1 MCLEKNSEK
10 EEEEEEEEEEEQGVQ
25 EEHWFFQESLVQE
38 ERNTRGGAR
47 VKGLGARRK
56 KQKKGEHRGK
66 REGGK
71 DEYSGQDGD
80 QGHSEF

>member
-1 MCLEKNSEK
+1 
-10 EEEEEEEEEEEQGVQ
+10 
-25 EEHWFFQESLVQE
+25 VQE